1 MNRKFRIVI
10 LFVSLSVL
18 LSFGVKSQAC
28 VGRILNIGITNSV
41 NENLLAELVSVLI
54 NERTGTTVNIKV
66 FDNAKDIY
74 DSVKKAELGI
84 VIENTG
90 HAMNMLNMPNSK
102 DMEKDYDVAKKEFRE
117 KRDLVW
123 LNPFGYL
130 PEEKGSGKI
139 YYAPVITQD
148 VLINFPALPRVINKL
163 GRISDDGDF
172 NKVVKAV
179 KSGEKVKRAAR
190 DLLKKKKLI

>member
-1 MNRKFRIVI
+1 MNRKMGTTVLI
-10 LFVSLSVL
+10 LLLAVL
-18 LSFGVKSQAC
+18 LSFGVRSQAC

-66 FDNAKDIY
+66 FDTAKDIY
-74 DSVKKAELGI
+74 ESVRKEELGI
-84 VIENTG
+84 VIENTD
-90 HAMNMLNMPNSK
+90 HAMNMLSMPNSK
-102 DMEKDYDVAKKEFRE
+102 DKEQDYVVSKKEFRE
-117 KRDLVW
+117 RMNLVW
-123 LNPFGYL
+123 LNPFGFL
-130 PEEKGSGKI
+130 PEEKGSGKS
-139 YYAPVITQD
+139 YYAAVITQD

-163 GRISDDGDF
+163 HGISDDGDF
-172 NKVVKAV
+172 NKVIRAV